1 MGIEITVGLL
11 LMRVACAL
19 VVGLAAGRIGRR
31 GWLWA
36 LVTLAG
42 GVIIGLGGLFV
53 AEVMKARA
61 KKSRVPA

>member
-31 GWLWA
+31 AWVWA

-42 GVIIGLGGLFV
+42 GAIIGLGGLFI